1 MQEKMKSNFREVIS
15 EFREYGVPV
24 EGARFALI
32 MSTKEGLEVDVYE
45 DTEKIRTIK
54 VHQHSASYAEDCAEN
69 WCQRVMD

>member
-1 MQEKMKSNFREVIS
+1 MQEKTANFREIVS

-24 EGARFALI
+24 EGARFAFI
-32 MSTKEGLEVDVYE
+32 MSTKEGFEVDVYE